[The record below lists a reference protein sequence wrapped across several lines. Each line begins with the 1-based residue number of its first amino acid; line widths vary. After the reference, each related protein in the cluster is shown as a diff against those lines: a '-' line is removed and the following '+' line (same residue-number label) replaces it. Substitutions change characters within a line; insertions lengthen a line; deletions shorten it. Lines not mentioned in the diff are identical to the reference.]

1 MRFIAL
7 EISFL
12 TAGEVIS
19 NKLAT
24 SSYSNSCI
32 KRK

>member
-12 TAGEVIS
+12 TAGAVIS
-19 NKLAT
+19 NKLELLRT
-24 SSYSNSCI
+24 LI
-32 KRK
+32 LV